1 MPTVYLS
8 LWSAESEPAGQKIAD
23 HIQSFLNKDSVLIGD
38 TREGFIPQMIRDGLA
53 RCKVLVVVIVEET
66 DSSSILMAEHSMSE
80 RVRFEVVTAIDLDLM
95 IIPLL
100 IDEAALPEKSN
111 MPGAMKRLLDRKP
124 YRLRAVSWYEDMR
137 HLLEEIQEEL
147 DFRKE
152 AEIKLSQS
160 SAHNFPARDGLDE
173 QPVEPLRLGL
183 EFSGALETQQ
193 AIDLETY
200 NLEEARRKR
209 DRNLEQK
216 ALSALGLL
224 FARLGQVRKAIQYFE
239 EQLEIVREQG
249 DPKEICELLA
259 NLGDAFAVSGN
270 IDRARKY
277 YEEQLALG
285 NAMGYLSHVA
295 SSYNGLGFVH
305 VKQNEILK
313 AIELYVKALDVYYEL
328 QDHDKVLELLVGI
341 GLNYQKLG
349 ELEKTCEY
357 LERALDTSKYVE
369 NGREEARLLADL
381 AEVHAQR
388 GNHERVKEYLD
399 RAEETLNVQNEPWAD
414 SVKRRI
420 IHLREASNRGNL

>member
-23 HIQSFLNKDSVLIGD
+23 QIQSFLEKDSVLIGD
-38 TREGFIPQMIRDGLA
+38 TREEFIPQMIRDSLA
-53 RCKVLVVVIVEET
+53 RCKVLVVVIAEET

-124 YRLRAVSWYEDMR
+124 YRLRAASWREDMR

-160 SAHNFPARDGLDE
+160 SAHNFPARDSLDE
-173 QPVEPLRLGL
+173 QPAEPLRLGL

-239 EQLEIVREQG
+239 EQLGIVREQ
-249 DPKEICELLA
+249 DDSKALCELLA

-270 IDRARKY
+270 IERARNY

-285 NAMGYLSHVA
+285 NISGYLSHVA

-414 SVKRRI
+414 SIKRRI
-420 IHLREASNRGNL
+420 IHLREGSNRGNL